1 MYKLRK
7 LVPLIL
13 LVSLVAAC
21 GGAPATTSAPPTAV
35 PATAVPATAVPA
47 TAVPATAVPA
57 TAAAP
62 AATETAAPASNVME
76 LNFWGG
82 WTGPDADVMKQIVD
96 AYNASQSKVH
106 VTLTLQ
112 QWTPLFDKFVLS
124 VKSKTV
130 PDILA
135 MHGPD
140 IPQFA
145 EQGVLE
151 PLDSAVSQAGFQAS
165 DFATPAW
172 DGTIYKNTQYA
183 FPLDLHM
190 HAVYYNAD
198 MLAAANITP
207 PTDWINKDQFLKM
220 ATALTV
226 DQNGNHPGDS
236 GFDANNVKQY
246 GLAMYTN
253 HHAFFTFY
261 ALLHQQGDDL
271 LNSDQTQ
278 VQYPDADGLA
288 AWQWLQDLVYKYQ
301 VTPQGETS
309 PLQDFLS
316 GKTALLADGPW
327 EIPAMQKQ
335 EGLKWGTFPMPQVF
349 ANKAVWGSGH
359 VLTIPVQDD
368 KAREAAAE
376 DVVAWIVQHSA
387 TWGDSG
393 NIPALN
399 SAREA
404 PAFTSLK
411 GRDGFIKSLPYEVML
426 PALPAEAQVFSSAA
440 SSPIVVAAQQI
451 VVENK
456 PIEPAMQQMNQAINA
471 ILSSP

>member
-1 MYKLRK
+1 MRK
-7 LVPLIL
+7 FILVFTAIV
-13 LVSLVAAC
+13 LVVLATAC
-21 GGAPATTSAPPTAV
+21 GTSPTATSTPAQASQATATTAPG
-35 PATAVPATAVPA
+35 
-47 TAVPATAVPA
+47 
-57 TAAAP
+57 AAGTQAP
-62 AATETAAPASNVME
+62 SGQVIE

-82 WTGPDADVMKQIVD
+82 WTGPDGDVMSKMID
-96 AYNASQSKVH
+96 TYNASQSKIH

-112 QWTPLFDKFVLS
+112 QWTPLFDKFVLA
-124 VKSKTV
+124 VQSKTV

-145 EQGVLE
+145 VQGVLE
-151 PLDSAVSQAGFQAS
+151 PLDSVVSQAGFQAS

-172 DGTIYKNTQYA
+172 DGTIYQGTQYA

-190 HAVYYNAD
+190 HALYYNAD

-207 PTDWINKDQFLKM
+207 PTDWITKDQFLQM

-226 DQNGNHPGDS
+226 DANGNHPGDS
-236 GFDANNVKQY
+236 GFDANNVDQY

-261 ALLHQQGDDL
+261 ALLRQQGDNFL
-271 LNSDQTQ
+271 SGDQTK
-278 VQYPDADGLA
+278 VQYPDADGQA
-288 AWQWLQDLVYKYQ
+288 AWGWLQDLVFKYQ

-316 GKTALLADGPW
+316 GKTAMLADGPW
-327 EIPAMQKQ
+327 EIPAMQAQ
-335 EGLKWGTFPMPQVF
+335 EGLNWGTFPMPQVF

-359 VLTIPVQDD
+359 VLTIPVQED

-376 DVVAWIVQHSA
+376 EVVTWIVQNSA
-387 TWGDSG
+387 TWGTSG
-393 NIPALN
+393 NIPALTA
-399 SAREA
+399 AREA
-404 PAFTSLK
+404 PEFTSLK
-411 GRDGFIKSLPYEVML
+411 GREGFVQSLPYEVML
-426 PALPAEAQVFSSAA
+426 PAIPAEAQVFSSAA

-451 VVENK
+451 VIEDK
-456 PIEPAMQQMNQAINA
+456 PIEAAMQQMNQAIDS
-471 ILSSP
+471 ILSSQ

>member
-1 MYKLRK
+1 MRRLLP
-7 LVPLIL
+7 LVPVLL
-13 LVSLVAAC
+13 LVSLVVAC
-21 GGAPATTSAPPTAV
+21 GGG
-35 PATAVPATAVPA
+35 
-47 TAVPATAVPA
+47 
-57 TAAAP
+57 P
-62 AATETAAPASNVME
+62 AATSTPSQAAQATATTAPSGQVME

-82 WTGPDADVMKQIVD
+82 WTGPDGGVMTQMVD

-112 QWTPLFDKFVLS
+112 QWTPLFDKFVLA

-145 EQGVLE
+145 VQGVLE
-151 PLDSAVSQAGFQAS
+151 PLDSVVSQAGFQAS

-172 DGTIYKNTQYA
+172 DGTIYKGTQYA

-207 PTDWINKDQFLKM
+207 PTDWISKDQFLQM
-220 ATALTV
+220 ATALTT

-261 ALLHQQGDDL
+261 ALLRQQGDNF

-288 AWQWLQDLVYKYQ
+288 AWQWLQDLVFKYQ

-327 EIPAMQKQ
+327 EIPAMQAQ
-335 EGLKWGTFPMPQVF
+335 QGLKWGTFPMPQVF
-349 ANKAVWGSGH
+349 ANKAAWGSGH

-368 KAREAAAE
+368 KAREAAAGE
-376 DVVAWIVQHSA
+376 VVSWIVQNSA
-387 TWGDSG
+387 TWGNSG

-399 SAREA
+399 AAREA
-404 PAFTSLK
+404 PAFTSLQ
-411 GRDGFIKSLPYEVML
+411 GREGFIQSLPYEVML
-426 PALPAEAQVFSSAA
+426 PAIPAEAQVFSSAA

-451 VVENK
+451 VIEDK
-456 PIEPAMQQMNQAINA
+456 PIEAAMQQMNQAIDA